1 MNEAVIKTL
10 ILVLL
15 IGLGIILKAK
25 FKMKDQINGIKEIV
39 LSVALPSTIFI
50 ALMKIHLD
58 VSMLIVPVI
67 TLAFGFFMYWIS
79 PFAVAA
85 FGVNKNS
92 PAGRT
97 MALLL
102 PSLAPGL
109 SSFPFIIE
117 FLGDESLALAA
128 MADIGNKFFVLIFLY
143 VIAMNM
149 FLKNT
154 NAGKTNIKEK
164 IKSLLISL
172 IKEPINI
179 ILVVAIALLSMGW
192 NYNTLPS
199 VITGVFDKTSALMTP
214 LVLIFIGLAVKLKQK
229 NKGVVFSILLFRA
242 GISMVFSALLINIT
256 GLTDTNMVLLATVIP
271 LSSVSFWPFAHISL
285 FNAKEDEMDLPNDK
299 RTFDVEL
306 ALMVLAISL
315 PLSTGLIL
323 GILSAGSY
331 FAEAWKILLLGT
343 GLMALGIIPY
353 AVSKLAKF
361 SGSMAKAEHS

>member
-1 MNEAVIKTL
+1 MNEAILKTL
-10 ILVLL
+10 VLVLL
-15 IGLGIILKAK
+15 IGLGLALKAK
-25 FKMKDQINGIKEIV
+25 FKLKEQTNGIKEIV

-50 ALMKIHLD
+50 ALMKIHLEI
-58 VSMLIVPVI
+58 SMLIVPLI

-109 SSFPFIIE
+109 SSFPFILE

-154 NAGKTNIKEK
+154 NAVKTNAKDK

-179 ILVVAIALLSMGW
+179 ILFVAIGLLCFGW
-192 NYNTLPS
+192 NYETLPAL
-199 VITGVFDKTSALMTP
+199 VTGVFDKTSALMTP

-242 GISMVFSALLINIT
+242 GISLIFSALLISIMGIADSNLI
-256 GLTDTNMVLLATVIP
+256 LLATAIP

-285 FNAKEDEMDLPNDK
+285 FNSKEEEMDMPKDRK
-299 RTFDVEL
+299 TFDVEL
-306 ALMVLAISL
+306 AVMVLAISL
-315 PLSTGLIL
+315 PLSTILIL
-323 GILSAGSY
+323 GILSAGTY
-331 FAEAWKILLLGT
+331 FAEAWKILLLGV
-343 GLMALGIIPY
+343 GSMALGVIPY
-353 AVSKLAKF
+353 AISKLGVF
-361 SGSMAKAEHS
+361 SSVIARNRA